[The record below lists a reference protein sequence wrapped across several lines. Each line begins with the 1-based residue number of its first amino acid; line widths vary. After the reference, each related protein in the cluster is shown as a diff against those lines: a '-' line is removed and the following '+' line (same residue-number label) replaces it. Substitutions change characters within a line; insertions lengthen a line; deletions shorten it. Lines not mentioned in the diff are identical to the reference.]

1 MPFVCFAGK
10 TVFMHKNLRSFIEEL
25 RKENDLIEI
34 EAEVDPYLEIAEIH
48 RRVIEEQGKA
58 LFFKRVKNS
67 IFPVVTNLFGT
78 AKRIELAFSK
88 RPQEFVRN
96 AVEMVDVLLP
106 PKPKELWKYRQMAFD
121 ALKFGTKEVK
131 RAPILERFSREPKL
145 TEIPLL
151 QLWHEDGGHF
161 VTLPLVY
168 TESPSSGK
176 HNLGMYRIQRY
187 DDTTTGIH
195 WQIGKG
201 GGFHYFEAEK
211 LGQTLPVNIIIGGA
225 PAMIL
230 AAIAPLPEDV
240 PELMLASL
248 LANGKI
254 ETVKNPLE
262 NGLRLIAEAEFVFS
276 GEVPPFERRPE
287 GPFGDHYGYY
297 SLVHDYPVFHC
308 KAIFH
313 RKDAIYPATVVGK
326 PRQEDF
332 FIGDYLQ
339 ELLSPLFPLVMPAV
353 KDLWSYGETGFH
365 SLAAA
370 VVKER
375 YAREALGAGF
385 RILGEGQLSLTK
397 FLMLTD
403 KPQDL
408 RDFRTVF
415 EHILERVDWASD
427 FFIFDRTSFDTLD
440 YASGKINHGSKAMLV
455 GVGEQKRK
463 LKREFLGELPQ
474 NIKKAKV
481 FCGGCLVLEAENFE
495 GNENLS
501 ERIAKCGKFDD
512 FQIVVLHDKIEYADS
527 ADKFLW
533 ATWTRFNP
541 STDIKAKEISVINNH
556 ISYKNPIVID
566 ARMKPWYPKE
576 VEVRED
582 IKQLVDERW
591 KEYFPK

>member
-1 MPFVCFAGK
+1 
-10 TVFMHKNLRSFIEEL
+10 MHKNLRSFIRTLE
-25 RKENDLIEI
+25 KENEI
-34 EAEVDPYLEIAEIH
+34 VEVTAEVDPFLEIAEIH
-48 RRVIEEQGKA
+48 RRVIDNQGKA
-58 LFFKRVKNS
+58 LFFSNVRNS

-78 AKRIELAFSK
+78 NKRIELAFGRK
-88 RPQEFVRN
+88 PQQFVKM
-96 AVEMVDVLLP
+96 AVEMIDVLLP
-106 PKPKELWKYRQMAFD
+106 PKPKELWKFREMAFD
-121 ALKFGTKEVK
+121 ALKLGTKIVK
-131 RAPILERFSREPKL
+131 NAPVTEKFSRQPKL
-145 TEIPLL
+145 TELPLL

-168 TESPSSGK
+168 TESPATGK
-176 HNLGMYRIQRY
+176 HNLGMYRIQRF

-201 GGFHYFEAEK
+201 GGFHHFEAEK
-211 LGQTLPVNIIIGGA
+211 MNQSLPVNITIGGA

-248 LANGKI
+248 LAGGKI
-254 ETVKNPLE
+254 ETTRNPMPG
-262 NGLRLIAEAEFVFS
+262 GLRLIAEAEFVIT
-276 GEVPPFERRPE
+276 GRVPPKIRRPE

-297 SLVHDYPVFHC
+297 SLAHDYPVFLC
-308 KAIFH
+308 EAIFH
-313 RKDAIYPATVVGK
+313 RRDAIYPATVVGK

-339 ELLSPLFPLVMPAV
+339 ELLAPLFPLVMPAV
-353 KDLWSYGETGFH
+353 TDLWSYGETGFH

-375 YAREALGAGF
+375 YAREALASGF

-408 RDFRTVF
+408 RDFKTVF
-415 EHILERVDWASD
+415 EYILERVDWNSD

-440 YASGKINHGSKAMLV
+440 YASGTINKGSKALLV
-455 GVGEQKRK
+455 GVGDK
-463 LKREFLGELPQ
+463 KRELKKKFGGELPQ
-474 NIKKAKV
+474 FVKRAET
-481 FCGGCLVLEAENFE
+481 FCGGCLVVEVEAFQSDGETFRDKNNVA
-495 GNENLS
+495 G
-501 ERIAKCGKFDD
+501 RIADSGAFDD
-512 FQIVVLHDKIEYADS
+512 FEVVVIHDDADFALS
-527 ADKFLW
+527 TDKFLW

-541 STDIKAKEISVINNH
+541 STDVYAKTAEIENNH
-556 ISYKNPIVID
+556 IKYHAPIVID

-576 VEVRED
+576 VEPRED
-582 IKQLVDERW
+582 IVRKVDNRW
-591 KEYFPK
+591 GEYFPQAR

>member
-1 MPFVCFAGK
+1 
-10 TVFMHKNLRSFIEEL
+10 MHSNLRSFIEQL
-25 RKENDLIEI
+25 RRENEIVEI

-78 AKRIELAFSK
+78 VKRIELAFGK
-88 RPQEFVRN
+88 RPQEFVKN

-106 PKPKELWKYRQMAFD
+106 PKPKELWKYRQMGFD
-121 ALKFGTKEVK
+121 ALKIGTKEVK
-131 RAPILERFSREPKL
+131 NAPILERFSREPKL
-145 TEIPLL
+145 TELPLL

-168 TESPSSGK
+168 TESPVSGK

-187 DDTTTGIH
+187 DDCETGIH
-195 WQIGKG
+195 WQIHKG
-201 GGFHYFEAEK
+201 GGFHYAEAEK
-211 LGQTLPVNIIIGGA
+211 LNQPLPVNINIGGA

-248 LANGKI
+248 LAGGKI
-254 ETVKNPLE
+254 ATAENPLE
-262 NGLRLIAEAEFVFS
+262 NGLRLIAEAEFVLA
-276 GEVPPFERRPE
+276 GKVPPHTRKLE

-297 SLVHDYPVFHC
+297 SLAHDYPVFQC
-308 KAIFH
+308 EAIFH

-332 FIGDYLQ
+332 YIGDYLQ

-375 YAREALGAGF
+375 YSREALGAGF

-397 FLMLTD
+397 FLLLTD

-408 RDFRTVF
+408 RDFKTLF
-415 EHILERVDWASD
+415 EYILERVNWESD

-455 GVGEQKRK
+455 GVGEKVRE
-463 LKREFLGELPQ
+463 LKREFIGALPVGVK
-474 NIKKAKV
+474 NAKV
-481 FCGGCLVLEAENFE
+481 FCGGCLVLEAESYE
-495 GNENLS
+495 SAKDLG
-501 ERIAKCGKFDD
+501 ERIAESDVFDG

-527 ADKFLW
+527 TEKFLW

-541 STDIKAKEISVINNH
+541 STDIYTKEARILNNH
-556 ISYKNPIVID
+556 IVYNAPIVID
-566 ARMKPWYPKE
+566 ARMKSWYPKE
-576 VEVRED
+576 VAPRED
-582 IKQLVDERW
+582 IVKLVDNRW
-591 KEYFPK
+591 REYFPSK

>member
-1 MPFVCFAGK
+1 
-10 TVFMHKNLRSFIEEL
+10 MHRNLRSFIKQLE
-25 RKENDLIEI
+25 KENEI
-34 EAEVDPYLEIAEIH
+34 VEITAEVDPYLEIAEIH
-48 RRVIEEQGKA
+48 RRVIDEQGKA
-58 LFFKRVKNS
+58 LFFSNVKNS

-78 AKRIELAFSK
+78 AKRIELAFTT
-88 RPQEFVRN
+88 RPQEFVKN

-106 PKPKELWKYRQMAFD
+106 PKPKELWKYRSMAYD
-121 ALKFGTKEVK
+121 ALKIGTKNVK
-131 RAPILERFSREPKL
+131 NAPILERFSREPKL

-201 GGFHYFEAEK
+201 GGFHHYEAEQNNQP
-211 LGQTLPVNIIIGGA
+211 LDVNINIGGA

-240 PELMLASL
+240 PELLLASL

-276 GEVPPFERRPE
+276 GKVLPNVRKPE

-297 SLVHDYPVFHC
+297 SLKHDYPVFEC
-308 KAIFH
+308 EAIFH

-353 KDLWSYGETGFH
+353 RDLWSYGETGFH

-370 VVKER
+370 VVQER
-375 YAREALGAGF
+375 YSREALSAGF

-397 FLMLTD
+397 FLLLTD

-408 RDFRTVF
+408 RDFKPLF
-415 EHILERVDWASD
+415 EHILERVNWESD

-455 GVGEQKRK
+455 GVGDKRRK
-463 LKREFLGELPQ
+463 LKKDFFGELPQ
-474 NIKKAKV
+474 FIKRAEV
-481 FCGGCLVLEAENFE
+481 FCGGCIVVE
-495 GNENLS
+495 GDGYEQNENLAKQ
-501 ERIAKCGKFDD
+501 IAESGKFDG
-512 FQIVVLHDKIEYADS
+512 FQIVVIHDTADFAKS
-527 ADKFLW
+527 TDKFLW

-541 STDIKAKEISVINNH
+541 STDIYAKSIEVENNH
-556 ISYKNPIVID
+556 IKYTAPIVID
-566 ARMKPWYPKE
+566 SRMKPWYPKE
-576 VEVRED
+576 VEARED
-582 IKQLVDERW
+582 IVKLVDRRW
-591 KEYFPK
+591 DEYFKQSG

>member
-1 MPFVCFAGK
+1 
-10 TVFMHKNLRSFIEEL
+10 MHKNLRSFIEQL
-25 RKENDLIEI
+25 RRENEIVEI
-34 EAEVDPYLEIAEIH
+34 EAEVDPFLEIAEIH
-48 RRVIEEQGKA
+48 RRVIDEQGKA
-58 LFFKRVKNS
+58 LLFKNVKNS
-67 IFPVVTNLFGT
+67 QFPVVTNLFGT
-78 AKRIELAFSK
+78 VKRIELAFTK
-88 RPQEFVRN
+88 RPQQFVKN
-96 AVEMVDVLLP
+96 AVEMVDILLP
-106 PKPKELWKYRQMAFD
+106 PKPKELWKYRQMGFD
-121 ALKFGTKEVK
+121 ALKLGTKTVK
-131 RAPILERFSREPKL
+131 NAPILERFSKEPKL
-145 TEIPLL
+145 TEVPLL

-168 TESPSSGK
+168 TESLRSGK

-187 DDTTTGIH
+187 DDRETGIH

-201 GGFHYFEAEK
+201 GGFHHYEAEQMNK
-211 LGQTLPVNIIIGGA
+211 PLPVNINLGGP

-254 ETVKNPLE
+254 ETVKNPMP
-262 NGLRLIAEAEFVFS
+262 NGLRLLAEAEFVFS
-276 GEVPPFERRPE
+276 GEVPPNVRRPE

-297 SLVHDYPVFHC
+297 SLVHDYPVFEC

-326 PRQEDF
+326 PRQEDY

-375 YAREALGAGF
+375 YGREALSAGF

-397 FLMLTD
+397 FLLLTD
-403 KPQDL
+403 KEQDL
-408 RDFRTVF
+408 RDFKTVF
-415 EHILERVDWASD
+415 EHILARADWRTD
-427 FFIFDRTSFDTLD
+427 LFIFNKTSFDTLD
-440 YASGKINHGSKAMLV
+440 YASGKINHGSKALMV
-455 GVGEQKRK
+455 GVGEAKRE
-463 LKREFLGELPQ
+463 LKREFTGALPSFV
-474 NIKKAKV
+474 KRAEV
-481 FCGGCLVLEAENFE
+481 YCGGCLVVETEKYDTE
-495 GNENLS
+495 TDSKNLG
-501 ERIAKCGKFDD
+501 EMIAKCGKFDD
-512 FQIVVLHDKIEYADS
+512 WQMVVVHDSVEFARDTN
-527 ADKFLW
+527 KFLW

-541 STDIKAKEISVINNH
+541 ATDIYAKSLTVENH
-556 ISYKNPIVID
+556 HLSYENPIVID

-582 IKQLVDERW
+582 IAELVDRRW
-591 KEYFPK
+591 REYFK

>member
-1 MPFVCFAGK
+1 MQ
-10 TVFMHKNLRSFIEEL
+10 KNLRSFIETL
-25 RKENDLIEI
+25 KKENDLVEI

-48 RRVIEEQGKA
+48 RRVIDEQGKA
-58 LFFKRVKNS
+58 LLFKNVKGS
-67 IFPVVTNLFGT
+67 KYSVVTNLFGT
-78 AKRIELAFSK
+78 AKRIDLAFGK
-88 RPQEFVRN
+88 KPQDLVKK
-96 AVEMVDVLLP
+96 AVEAVEVLLP
-106 PKPKELWKYRQMAFD
+106 PKPKELWKFRDLAFS
-121 ALKFGTKEVK
+121 ALKLGTKKVR
-131 RAPILERFSREPKL
+131 RAPVLEVCDQPANLE
-145 TEIPLL
+145 EIPLL

-161 VTLPLVY
+161 ITLPLVY
-168 TESPSSGK
+168 TESPTSGK

-187 DDTTTGIH
+187 DKTTTGIH

-201 GGFHYFEAEK
+201 GGFHYFEAEQR
-211 LGQTLPVNIIIGGA
+211 GEDLPVTIFLGGS

-240 PELMLASL
+240 PELVLASV
-248 LANGKI
+248 LADGKI
-254 ETVKNPLE
+254 ETVENPLK
-262 NGLRLIAEAEFVFS
+262 NHHRLIAEAEFAICGRVA
-276 GEVPPFERRPE
+276 PKIRRPE

-297 SLVHDYPVFHC
+297 SLVHDYPVFE
-308 KAIFH
+308 ANAVFH

-326 PRQEDF
+326 PRQEDY

-375 YAREALGAGF
+375 YAREALSAGF

-397 FLMLTD
+397 FLLLTD

-408 RDFRTVF
+408 RNFKTLF
-415 EHILERVDWASD
+415 EYILERVEWESD

-455 GVGEQKRK
+455 GVGEA
-463 LKREFLGELPQ
+463 KRELVREFTGALPVG
-474 NIKKAKV
+474 IKAAKV
-481 FCGGCLVLEAENFE
+481 FCGGCLVLEATEYE
-495 GNENLS
+495 KDKTLA
-501 ERIAKCGKFDD
+501 ERIAMINNFND
-512 FQIVVLHDKIEYADS
+512 FQVVVLHDSVEFADS

-541 STDIKAKEISVINNH
+541 STDIYAKEIKVINNH
-556 ISYKNPIVID
+556 ISYTAPIVID
-566 ARMKPWYPKE
+566 ARMKSWYPKV
-576 VEVRED
+576 VEPRED
-582 IKQLVDERW
+582 IVKLVDSRW
-591 KEYFPK
+591 REYFPKD

>member
-1 MPFVCFAGK
+1 
-10 TVFMHKNLRSFIEEL
+10 MHKNLRSFIEQL
-25 RKENDLIEI
+25 RRENDLLEI
-34 EAEVDPYLEIAEIH
+34 ETEVDPYLEIAEIH
-48 RRVIEEQGKA
+48 RRVIDEQGKA
-58 LFFKRVKNS
+58 LLFKNVKGS
-67 IFPVVTNLFGT
+67 KYPVVTNMFGT
-78 AKRIELAFSK
+78 AKRIDLAFGK
-88 RPQEFVRN
+88 KPQELVKK
-96 AVEMVDVLLP
+96 AVEAVEVLLP
-106 PKPKELWKYRQMAFD
+106 PKPKELWKYRDLALT
-121 ALKFGTKEVK
+121 ALKLGTKKVR
-131 RAPILERFSREPKL
+131 RAPVLEVCDQPADLEEL
-145 TEIPLL
+145 PLL

-161 VTLPLVY
+161 ITLPLVY

-187 DDTTTGIH
+187 DKTTTGIH

-201 GGFHYFEAEK
+201 GGFHYFEAEQMGK
-211 LGQTLPVNIIIGGA
+211 DLPVTIFLGGS

-240 PELMLASL
+240 PELVLASV
-248 LANGKI
+248 LADGKI
-254 ETVKNPLE
+254 ETVQNPLE
-262 NGLRLIAEAEFVFS
+262 NRHRLIAEAEFAICGRVA
-276 GEVPPFERRPE
+276 PKIRKPE

-297 SLVHDYPVFHC
+297 SLRHDYPVFE
-308 KAIFH
+308 AQAVFH
-313 RKDAIYPATVVGK
+313 RQDAIYPATVVGK

-353 KDLWSYGETGFH
+353 RDLWSYGETGFH

-408 RDFRTVF
+408 RDFKTLF
-415 EHILERVDWASD
+415 EYILERVEWESD

-455 GVGEQKRK
+455 GVGEK
-463 LKREFLGELPQ
+463 KRELTREFHGALPVG
-474 NIKKAKV
+474 IRAAKV
-481 FCGGCLVLEAENFE
+481 FCGGCLVLEGTEYEKDKTLAERVAMINNF
-495 GNENLS
+495 N
-501 ERIAKCGKFDD
+501 D
-512 FQIVVLHDKIEYADS
+512 FQTVVLHDSVEFAES

-541 STDIKAKEISVINNH
+541 STDIYAREIKIVHNH
-556 ISYKNPIVID
+556 ISYTAPVVID
-566 ARMKPWYPKE
+566 ARMKTWYPKP
-576 VEVRED
+576 VEPRED
-582 IKQLVDERW
+582 IVKLVDRRW
-591 KEYFPK
+591 GEYFPKVK

>member
-1 MPFVCFAGK
+1 
-10 TVFMHKNLRSFIEEL
+10 MHKNLRSFIETL
-25 RKENDLIEI
+25 RRENEIIEI

-48 RRVIEEQGKA
+48 RRVIESQGKA
-58 LFFKRVKNS
+58 LFFKNVKGS
-67 IFPVVTNLFGT
+67 QFPVVTNLFGT
-78 AKRIELAFSK
+78 AKRIDLAFGK
-88 RPQEFVRN
+88 KPQEFVKN
-96 AVEMVDVLLP
+96 AVEMVEVLLP
-106 PKPKELWKYRQMAFD
+106 PKPKELWNYRQMAFD
-121 ALKFGTKEVK
+121 AVKLGTKTVK
-131 RAPILERFSREPKL
+131 NAPILERFSKEPKL

-168 TESPSSGK
+168 TESPISRK

-201 GGFHYFEAEK
+201 GGFHHFEAEK
-211 LGQTLPVNIIIGGA
+211 LNKPLPVNITVGGA

-262 NGLRLIAEAEFVFS
+262 NGLRLVAEAEFVFS
-276 GEVPPFERRPE
+276 GEVPPNVRKPE

-297 SLVHDYPVFHC
+297 SLIHDYPVFQC

-415 EHILERVDWASD
+415 EYILERVDWASD

-455 GVGEQKRK
+455 GVGEKKRE
-463 LKREFLGELPQ
+463 LKREFSGTLP
-474 NIKKAKV
+474 NGVGNAKV
-481 FCGGCLVLEAENFE
+481 FCGGCVVLETDNYEADKDLGKRVAE
-495 GNENLS
+495 
-501 ERIAKCGKFDD
+501 CGAFDD
-512 FQIVVLHDKIEYADS
+512 FEVVVLHDSIEFAAT

-541 STDIKAKEISVINNH
+541 STDIKAKEIAVENNH
-556 ISYKNPIVID
+556 LTYTNPIVID
-566 ARMKPWYPKE
+566 ARMKPWYPKV

-582 IKQLVDERW
+582 IKQLVDARW
-591 KEYFPK
+591 REYF